1 MAPIQLNDRNE
12 EIENMTTLEQRA
24 LETAQTWTKAPF
36 DAETQKEVRAL
47 IDANDLETI
56 KNRFGDTLHFGTA
69 GLRGVMGAGRTM
81 MNIYMV
87 AKASHALA
95 QCLIEE
101 YGQEAVTRGVVVGY
115 DCRHHSEEFAR
126 ITAGVLAHHGI
137 KVYLYDRIT
146 PTNLVPFA
154 IRHQRAFAG
163 VMITSSHN
171 PKKYNGYKVFWT
183 NGAQIISP
191 VDAQVAS
198 RMDKLQDTGNDYIS
212 IDDGIKQNLI
222 EMLGQE
228 TIDAYVDWVVK
239 SAVHTGAN
247 DVDIIYTPL
256 GGTGWECASQA
267 FNKAGFKKVRVVDE
281 EKTPDPEFAGL
292 DAPNPERPDTWPR
305 ALKLAKEVN
314 AEIVLANDG
323 DADRLG
329 CAIPIDGEYKVLG
342 GNQIGALMLYYI
354 IQNLPQ
360 EKRNK
365 DSFAICSVV
374 SSPLTRA
381 ICEGMGVDFQETL
394 TGFKWMGNV
403 ADERAKRGQ
412 NFLFAYEEA
421 FGFTY
426 SDARDKDGILSVLLL
441 AELAADCKAKGKKVS
456 DILDEIYI
464 RFGIHAEDAAE
475 RFYEG
480 LSGKDTMA
488 GVLANLRQNPPHAI
502 AGIDVTSVRDLLN
515 SQTILLSDGSTQPVI
530 HLPKQDMLTFYLAD
544 NSWIS
549 LRPSGTEPKLKAYL
563 GVICPTTKEE
573 YPVFKAAAASKLARI
588 KAAVVEML

>member
-1 MAPIQLNDRNE
+1 MNE
-12 EIENMTTLEQRA
+12 LQTQA
-24 LETAQTWTKAPF
+24 LETAKSWTKEPF
-36 DAETQKEVRAL
+36 DANTRAEVQAL
-47 IDANDLETI
+47 IDNNDIETI
-56 KNRFGDTLHFGTA
+56 TNRFGDTLHFGTA

-81 MNIYMV
+81 MNVYMI
-87 AKASHALA
+87 AKASKALA

-101 YGQEAVTRGVVVGY
+101 YGDEAVKRGVVVGY

-126 ITAGVLAHHGI
+126 MTAGVLAANHI
-137 KVYLYDRIT
+137 KVYLFDRLT

-154 IRHQRAFAG
+154 IRTKNACAG
-163 VMITSSHN
+163 VMVTSSHN
-171 PKKYNGYKVFWT
+171 PKIYNGYKVFWS

-198 RMDKLQDTGNDYIS
+198 RMDKLADTGHDFVS
-212 IDDGIKQNLI
+212 IEDGVRDGYI
-222 EMLGQE
+222 EMMSDE
-228 TIDAYVDWVVK
+228 TIDAYCDWVVK

-256 GGTGWECASQA
+256 GGTGWECASKS
-267 FNKAGFKKVRVVDE
+267 FDRAGFKKVRVVEE
-281 EKTPDPEFAGL
+281 EKTPSGDFAGL
-292 DAPNPERPDTWPR
+292 DAPNPERLDTWPR
-305 ALKLAKEVN
+305 ALKMAKEVG

-329 CAIPIDGEYKVLG
+329 CAIPVNGEYKILG
-342 GNQIGALMLYYI
+342 GNQIGALMLYYL
-354 IQNLPQ
+354 IQHLPENL
-360 EKRNK
+360 RNH

-403 ADERAKRGQ
+403 ADERVKRGQ
-412 NFLFAYEEA
+412 HFIFAYEEA

-441 AELAADCKAKGKKVS
+441 AELAADCKANGKKVS
-456 DILDEIYI
+456 DVLDEIYLK
-464 RFGIHAEDAAE
+464 FGIHVEDAAE

-480 LSGKDTMA
+480 LSGKETMA
-488 GVLANLRQNPPHAI
+488 NVLAQLRNNPPHAI
-502 AGIDVTSVRDLLN
+502 AGIEVDSVRDLLN
-515 SQTILLSDGSTQPVI
+515 LKTTKLADSTVTPVI

-544 NSWIS
+544 GSWIS

-563 GVICPTTKEE
+563 GVRCVATKDDYAVMMSAEKVKIE
-573 YPVFKAAAASKLARI
+573 RI
-588 KAAVVEML
+588 KEAVKQML

>member
-1 MAPIQLNDRNE
+1 
-12 EIENMTTLEQRA
+12 MTDIA
-24 LETAQTWTKAPF
+24 AQSLVIAKQWASEPF
-36 DAETQKEVRAL
+36 DADTRKEVQAL
-47 IDANDLETI
+47 IDANDIESI
-56 KNRFGDTLHFGTA
+56 KNRFGASMQFGTA

-81 MNIYMV
+81 MNVYMI
-87 AKASHALA
+87 AKATKALA

-101 YGQEAVTRGVVVGY
+101 YGDEAVKRGVVVGY
-115 DCRHHSEEFAR
+115 DCRHNSEKFALM
-126 ITAGVLAHHGI
+126 TAGVLAANGI
-137 KVYLYDRIT
+137 KVYLYDRLT

-154 IRHQRAFAG
+154 IRVKKAFAG

-171 PKKYNGYKVFWT
+171 PKVYNGYKVFWS

-198 RMDKLQDTGNDYIS
+198 RMDKLGHIGNDSIS
-212 IDDGIKQNLI
+212 IEDGVAKGLI
-222 EMLGQE
+222 EMMSTE
-228 TIDAYVDWVVK
+228 TIDAYTDWVVK

-256 GGTGWECASQA
+256 GGTGWACAKAS
-267 FNKAGFKKVRVVDE
+267 FDKAGFKKVRVVEE
-281 EKTPDPEFAGL
+281 EKTPSGDFAGL
-292 DAPNPERPDTWPR
+292 DAPNPERPDIWPR
-305 ALKLAKEVN
+305 ALKMAKEVN

-329 CAIPIDGEYKVLG
+329 VAIPVGGEYKVLG
-342 GNQIGALMLYYI
+342 GNQIGALMLNYI
-354 IQNLPQ
+354 IEHLPA

-381 ICEGMGVDFQETL
+381 ICENAGVDFQETL

-403 ADERAKRGQ
+403 ADERVKRGQ

-426 SDARDKDGILSVLLL
+426 SDARDKDGIISVLLL
-441 AELAADCKAKGKKVS
+441 AELAADCKARGKRVI
-456 DILDEIYI
+456 DVLDEIYI
-464 RFGIHAEDAAE
+464 KNGIHCEDAAE

-480 LSGKDTMA
+480 LSGKETMA
-488 GVLANLRQNPPHAI
+488 NVLANLRNNPPHAI
-502 AGIDVTSVRDLLN
+502 AGIDVARVRDLL
-515 SQTILLSDGSTQPVI
+515 GSKTTDLKSGEVTPVI

-563 GVICPTTKEE
+563 GVIGHASKEE
-573 YPVFKAAAASKLARI
+573 YPAIRAALETKLARI
-588 KAAVVEML
+588 KAAVKEML

>member
-1 MAPIQLNDRNE
+1 MTDIAAQSL
-12 EIENMTTLEQRA
+12 EIAKQWASE
-24 LETAQTWTKAPF
+24 PF
-36 DAETQKEVRAL
+36 DLDTRKEVQSL
-47 IDANDLETI
+47 IDSNDIETI
-56 KNRFGDTLHFGTA
+56 KNRFGASMQFGTA

-81 MNIYMV
+81 MNIYMI
-87 AKASHALA
+87 AKATRALA

-101 YGQEAVTRGVVVGY
+101 YGDDAVKRGVVVGY
-115 DCRHHSEEFAR
+115 DCRHNSEKFAQM
-126 ITAGVLAHHGI
+126 TAGVLAANGI
-137 KVYLYDRIT
+137 KVYLYDRLT

-154 IRHQRAFAG
+154 IRTKKAFAG

-171 PKKYNGYKVFWT
+171 PKVYNGYKVFWS

-198 RMDKLQDTGNDYIS
+198 RMDKLADIGNDCIAVK
-212 IDDGIKQNLI
+212 DGIAKGII
-222 EMLGQE
+222 EMMGDE
-228 TIDAYVDWVVK
+228 TIDAYTDWVVK

-247 DVDIIYTPL
+247 DVDIVYTPL
-256 GGTGWECASQA
+256 GGTGWACAKAS
-267 FNKAGFKKVRVVDE
+267 FDKAGFKKVRVVEE
-281 EKTPDPEFAGL
+281 EKTPSGDFAGL

-329 CAIPIDGEYKVLG
+329 VAIPVNGEYKVLG
-342 GNQIGALMLYYI
+342 GNMIGALMLNYI
-354 IQNLPQ
+354 IENLPAD
-360 EKRNK
+360 KRNTN
-365 DSFAICSVV
+365 SFAVCSVV

-381 ICEGMGVDFQETL
+381 VCENAGVDFQETL

-403 ADERAKRGQ
+403 ADERVKRGQ

-426 SDARDKDGILSVLLL
+426 SDARDKDGTISVLLL
-441 AELAADCKAKGKKVS
+441 AELAADCKAKGKRVI
-456 DILDEIYI
+456 DVLDEIYI
-464 RFGIHAEDAAE
+464 KNGIHCEDAAE

-480 LSGKDTMA
+480 LSGKETMA
-488 GVLANLRQNPPHAI
+488 KVLSNLRNNPPAAI
-502 AGIDVTSVRDLLN
+502 AGIDVESVRDLLN
-515 SQTILLSDGSTQPVI
+515 SHTIELKSGKTAPVI

-563 GVICPTTKEE
+563 GVIGHASKDE
-573 YPVFKAAAASKLARI
+573 YPVIKAALETKLARI
-588 KAAVVEML
+588 KSAVKEML

>member
-1 MAPIQLNDRNE
+1 
-12 EIENMTTLEQRA
+12 MTDIA
-24 LETAQTWTKAPF
+24 AQSLVIAKQWASEPF
-36 DAETQKEVRAL
+36 DADTRKEVQAL
-47 IDANDLETI
+47 IDANDIESI
-56 KNRFGDTLHFGTA
+56 KNRFGASMQFGTA

-81 MNIYMV
+81 MNVYMI
-87 AKASHALA
+87 AKATKALA

-101 YGQEAVTRGVVVGY
+101 YGDEAVKRGVVVGY
-115 DCRHHSEEFAR
+115 DCRHNSEKFALM
-126 ITAGVLAHHGI
+126 TAGVLAANGI
-137 KVYLYDRIT
+137 KVYLYDRLT

-154 IRHQRAFAG
+154 IRVKKAFAG

-171 PKKYNGYKVFWT
+171 PKVYNGYKVFWS

-198 RMDKLQDTGNDYIS
+198 RMDKLGDIGNDSIS
-212 IDDGIKQNLI
+212 IEDGVAKGLI
-222 EMLGQE
+222 EMMSTE
-228 TIDAYVDWVVK
+228 TIDAYTDWVVK

-256 GGTGWECASQA
+256 GGTGWACAKAS
-267 FNKAGFKKVRVVDE
+267 FDKAGFKKVRVVEE
-281 EKTPDPEFAGL
+281 EKTPSGDFAGL
-292 DAPNPERPDTWPR
+292 DAPNPERLDTWQR

-329 CAIPIDGEYKVLG
+329 VAIPFNGEYKLLG
-342 GNQIGALMLYYI
+342 GNQIGALMLYYLI
-354 IQNLPQ
+354 NHLP
-360 EKRNK
+360 EDKRNT

-381 ICEGMGVDFQETL
+381 ICEGLGVDFQETL

-403 ADERAKRGQ
+403 ADERVKRGQ
-412 NFLFAYEEA
+412 NFIFAYEEA

-426 SDARDKDGILSVLLL
+426 SDARDKDGIISVVLL
-441 AELAADCKAKGKKVS
+441 AELAADCKANGRKVS

-464 RFGIHAEDAAE
+464 KFGIHLEDAAE
-475 RFYEG
+475 KFYEG
-480 LSGKDTMA
+480 LSGKDTMTK
-488 GVLANLRQNPPHAI
+488 VLADLRNNPPHAI
-502 AGIDVTSVRDLLN
+502 AGIDVVRVRDLLN
-515 SQTILLSDGSTQPVI
+515 SNIRNLADDSIEPVI

-563 GVICPTTKEE
+563 GVICPTSEHE
-573 YPVFKAAAASKLARI
+573 YPVLKSAAAVKLERI
-588 KAAVVEML
+588 KNAVKKML

>member
-1 MAPIQLNDRNE
+1 
-12 EIENMTTLEQRA
+12 MTDIA
-24 LETAQTWTKAPF
+24 AQSLVIAKQWASEPF
-36 DAETQKEVRAL
+36 DADTRKEVQAL
-47 IDANDLETI
+47 IDANDIESI
-56 KNRFGDTLHFGTA
+56 KNRFGASMQFGTA

-81 MNIYMV
+81 MNVYMI
-87 AKASHALA
+87 AKATKALA

-101 YGQEAVTRGVVVGY
+101 YGDEAVKRGVVVGY
-115 DCRHHSEEFAR
+115 DCRHNSEKFALM
-126 ITAGVLAHHGI
+126 TAGVLAANGI
-137 KVYLYDRIT
+137 KVYLYDRLT

-154 IRHQRAFAG
+154 IRVKKAFAG

-171 PKKYNGYKVFWT
+171 PKVYNGYKVFWS

-198 RMDKLQDTGNDYIS
+198 RMDKLGDIGNDSIS
-212 IDDGIKQNLI
+212 IEDGVAKGLI
-222 EMLGQE
+222 EMMSTE
-228 TIDAYVDWVVK
+228 TIDAYTDWVVK

-256 GGTGWECASQA
+256 GGTGWACAKAS
-267 FNKAGFKKVRVVDE
+267 FDKAGFKKVRVVEE
-281 EKTPDPEFAGL
+281 EKTPSGDFAGL

-305 ALKLAKEVN
+305 ALKMAKEVN

-329 CAIPIDGEYKVLG
+329 VAIPVGGEYKVLG
-342 GNQIGALMLYYI
+342 GNQIGALMLNYI
-354 IQNLPQ
+354 IEHLPA

-381 ICEGMGVDFQETL
+381 ICENAGVDFQETL

-403 ADERAKRGQ
+403 ADERVKRGQ

-426 SDARDKDGILSVLLL
+426 SDARDKDGIISVLLL
-441 AELAADCKAKGKKVS
+441 AELAADCKARGKRVI
-456 DILDEIYI
+456 DVLDEIYI
-464 RFGIHAEDAAE
+464 KNGIHCEDAAE

-480 LSGKDTMA
+480 LSGKETMA
-488 GVLANLRQNPPHAI
+488 NVLANLRNNPPHAI
-502 AGIDVTSVRDLLN
+502 AGIDVARVRDLL
-515 SQTILLSDGSTQPVI
+515 GSKTTDLKSGEVTPVI

-563 GVICPTTKEE
+563 GVIGHASKEE
-573 YPVFKAAAASKLARI
+573 YPAIRAALETKLARI
-588 KAAVVEML
+588 KAAVKEML

>member
-1 MAPIQLNDRNE
+1 MTDLAKQAM
-12 EIENMTTLEQRA
+12 EIAKQWAAE
-24 LETAQTWTKAPF
+24 PF
-36 DAETQKEVRAL
+36 DAATRAEIQAL
-47 IDANDLETI
+47 IDANDTETI
-56 KNRFGDTLHFGTA
+56 TNRFGDCLHFGTA

-81 MNIYMV
+81 MNGYMI
-87 AKASHALA
+87 AKASKALA

-101 YGQEAVTRGVVVGY
+101 YGDEAVKRGVVVGY
-115 DCRHHSEEFAR
+115 DCRHHSEEFAQ
-126 ITAGVLAHHGI
+126 ITAGVLAANGI
-137 KVYLYDRIT
+137 KVYLYDRLT

-154 IRHQRAFAG
+154 VRRKNAYAG
-163 VMITSSHN
+163 VMVTSSHN
-171 PKKYNGYKVFWT
+171 PKKYNGYKVFWS

-198 RMDKLQDTGNDYIS
+198 RMDKLGDTGNDGIS
-212 IDDGIKQNLI
+212 IEDGVKKGLI
-222 EMLGQE
+222 EMLGD
-228 TIDAYVDWVVK
+228 DAINEYVDWVVK

-247 DVDIIYTPL
+247 DVDIVYTPL
-256 GGTGWECASQA
+256 GGTGWDCASKSFA
-267 FNKAGFKKVRVVDE
+267 KAGFKKVRVVEE

-292 DAPNPERPDTWPR
+292 DAPNPERLDTWPR
-305 ALKLAKEVN
+305 ALKMAKEVN

-329 CAIPIDGEYKVLG
+329 VAIPFNGEYKLLG

-354 IQNLPQ
+354 INNLP
-360 EKRNK
+360 EDKRNT

-403 ADERAKRGQ
+403 ADERVKRGQ

-426 SDARDKDGILSVLLL
+426 SDARDKDGIISVLLL

-456 DILDEIYI
+456 DILDEIYVK
-464 RFGIHAEDAAE
+464 FGIHVEDAAE
-475 RFYEG
+475 KFYEG
-480 LSGKDTMA
+480 LSGKDTMTN
-488 GVLANLRQNPPHAI
+488 VLANLRNNPPHAI
-502 AGIDVTSVRDLLN
+502 AGIDVASVRDLLN
-515 SQTILLSDGSTQPVI
+515 SKISDLKTGEVAPVI

-563 GVICPTTKEE
+563 GVINPTSEAE
-573 YPVFKAAAASKLARI
+573 YPVLKAACEVKIARI
-588 KAAVVEML
+588 KDAVKNML

>member
-1 MAPIQLNDRNE
+1 MNA
-12 EIENMTTLEQRA
+12 LETQA
-24 LETAQTWTKAPF
+24 LETAKSWTQEPF
-36 DAETQKEVRAL
+36 DAQTRAEVQAL
-47 IDANDLETI
+47 IDNNDIETI
-56 KNRFGDTLHFGTA
+56 TNRFGDTLHFGTA

-81 MNIYMV
+81 MNVYMI
-87 AKASHALA
+87 AKATRALA

-101 YGQEAVTRGVVVGY
+101 YGDEAAKRGVVVGY

-126 ITAGVLAHHGI
+126 MTAGVLAANHV
-137 KVYLYDRIT
+137 KVYLFDRLT

-154 IRHQRAFAG
+154 IRAKNAFAG
-163 VMITSSHN
+163 VMVTSSHN
-171 PKKYNGYKVFWT
+171 PKIYNGYKVFWS

-198 RMDKLQDTGNDYIS
+198 RMEKLADTGHAFVS
-212 IDDGIKQNLI
+212 VEDGVRSGAI
-222 EMLGQE
+222 EMMGDE
-228 TIDAYVDWVVK
+228 TIGAYCDWVVK

-256 GGTGWECASQA
+256 GGTGWECASKS
-267 FNKAGFKKVRVVDE
+267 FERAGFKKVRVVEE
-281 EKTPDPEFAGL
+281 EKTPSGDFAGL
-292 DAPNPERPDTWPR
+292 DAPNPERADTWPR
-305 ALKLAKEVN
+305 ALRMAKEVN

-329 CAIPIDGEYKVLG
+329 CAIPADGDYKILG
-342 GNQIGALMLYYI
+342 GNQIGALMLYYLI
-354 IQNLPQ
+354 EHLPENL
-360 EKRNK
+360 RNR

-412 NFLFAYEEA
+412 HFIFAYEEA

-441 AELAADCKAKGKKVS
+441 AELAADCKARGKKVS
-456 DILDEIYI
+456 DVLDEIYLK
-464 RFGIHAEDAAE
+464 FGIHAEDAAE
-475 RFYEG
+475 KFYEG
-480 LSGKDTMA
+480 LSGKETMA
-488 GVLANLRQNPPHAI
+488 NVLAGLRNNPPHAV
-502 AGIDVTSVRDLLN
+502 AGIEVESVRDLLN
-515 SQTILLSDGSTQPVI
+515 LKTTKLSDGSVTPVI

-544 NSWIS
+544 GSWIS

-563 GVICPTTKEE
+563 GVRC
-573 YPVFKAAAASKLARI
+573 KAAEDDYAVMMAAEKVKLGRI
-588 KAAVVEML
+588 KDAVKQML

>member
-1 MAPIQLNDRNE
+1 MLYFVIFKEFDMTDIAALSL
-12 EIENMTTLEQRA
+12 EIAKKWASE
-24 LETAQTWTKAPF
+24 PF
-36 DAETQKEVRAL
+36 DADTRREVQAL
-47 IDANDLETI
+47 IDANDMETI
-56 KNRFGDTLHFGTA
+56 KNRFGASMQFGTA

-81 MNIYMV
+81 MNVYMI
-87 AKASHALA
+87 AKATRALA

-101 YGQEAVTRGVVVGY
+101 YGDEAVRRGVVVGY
-115 DCRHHSEEFAR
+115 DCRHNSEKFAR
-126 ITAGVLAHHGI
+126 MTAGVLAANGV
-137 KVYLYDRIT
+137 KVYLYDRLT

-154 IRHQRAFAG
+154 IRTKKAFAG
-163 VMITSSHN
+163 VMVTSSHN
-171 PKKYNGYKVFWT
+171 PKVYNGYKVFWS

-198 RMDKLQDTGNDYIS
+198 RMDKLDDIGNDSIS
-212 IDDGIKQNLI
+212 IEEGVSKGLI
-222 EMLGQE
+222 EMMGDE
-228 TIDAYVDWVVK
+228 TIDAYTDWVVK

-256 GGTGWECASQA
+256 GGTGWACAKAS
-267 FNKAGFKKVRVVDE
+267 FDKAGFKKVRVVEE
-281 EKTPDPEFAGL
+281 EKTPSGDFAGL
-292 DAPNPERPDTWPR
+292 DAPNPERADTWPR
-305 ALKLAKEVN
+305 ALKMAKEVN

-329 CAIPIDGEYKVLG
+329 VAIPVGNEYKVLG
-342 GNQIGALMLYYI
+342 GNMIGALMLNYI
-354 IQNLPQ
+354 IENLADD
-360 EKRNK
+360 KRNS

-381 ICEGMGVDFQETL
+381 ICENAGVDFQETL

-403 ADERAKRGQ
+403 ADERVKRGQ

-426 SDARDKDGILSVLLL
+426 SDARDKDGIISVLLL
-441 AELAADCKAKGKKVS
+441 AELAADCKAKGKRVI
-456 DILDEIYI
+456 DVLDEIYLKN
-464 RFGIHAEDAAE
+464 GIHCEDAAE

-480 LSGKDTMA
+480 LSGKETMA
-488 GVLANLRQNPPHAI
+488 NVLASLRCNPPAAI
-502 AGIDVTSVRDLLN
+502 AGIDVARVRDLL
-515 SQTILLSDGSTQPVI
+515 GSKTTDLKTGDVTPVI

-563 GVICPTTKEE
+563 GVIGGASKEE
-573 YPVFKAAAASKLARI
+573 YPVIKAALETKLARI
-588 KAAVVEML
+588 KAAVKEML

>member
-1 MAPIQLNDRNE
+1 
-12 EIENMTTLEQRA
+12 MTDIAAESLAIAKQWAAE
-24 LETAQTWTKAPF
+24 PF
-36 DAETQKEVRAL
+36 DADTRAEVQKL
-47 IDANDLETI
+47 IDANDIETI
-56 KNRFGDTLHFGTA
+56 KNRFGASMVFGTA

-81 MNIYMV
+81 MNVYMI
-87 AKASHALA
+87 AKATRALA

-101 YGQEAVTRGVVVGY
+101 YGDEAVKRGVVVGY
-115 DCRHHSEEFAR
+115 DCRHNSEKFAHM
-126 ITAGVLAHHGI
+126 TAGVLAANGI
-137 KVYLYDRIT
+137 KVYLYDRLT

-154 IRHQRAFAG
+154 IRIKKAFAG

-171 PKKYNGYKVFWT
+171 PKVYNGYKVFWS

-198 RMDKLQDTGNDYIS
+198 RMDKLGDIGNDSIS
-212 IDDGIKQNLI
+212 VKDGIAKGLI
-222 EMLGQE
+222 EMMSDE
-228 TIDAYVDWVVK
+228 TIDAYTDWVVK
-239 SAVHTGAN
+239 SAVHTGKT

-256 GGTGWECASQA
+256 GGTGWACAKAS
-267 FNKAGFKKVRVVDE
+267 FEKAGFKKVRVVEE
-281 EKTPDPEFAGL
+281 EKTPSGDFAGL
-292 DAPNPERPDTWPR
+292 DAPNPERADTWPR
-305 ALKLAKEVN
+305 ALKMAKEVN

-329 CAIPIDGEYKVLG
+329 VAIPVNGEYKVLG
-342 GNQIGALMLYYI
+342 GNMIGALMLNYI
-354 IQNLPQ
+354 IENLADD
-360 EKRNK
+360 KRNT

-381 ICEGMGVDFQETL
+381 ICENAGVDFQETL

-403 ADERAKRGQ
+403 ADERVKRGQ

-426 SDARDKDGILSVLLL
+426 SDARDKDGIISVLLL
-441 AELAADCKAKGKKVS
+441 AELAADCKAKGKRVI
-456 DILDEIYI
+456 DVLDEIYI
-464 RFGIHAEDAAE
+464 KNGIHCEDAAE

-480 LSGKDTMA
+480 LSGKETMA
-488 GVLANLRQNPPHAI
+488 GVLANLRNNPPAAI
-502 AGIDVTSVRDLLN
+502 AGIDVARVRDLLN
-515 SQTILLSDGSTQPVI
+515 SNTRDLKSGEVVPVI

-563 GVICPTTKEE
+563 GVIGGASRED
-573 YPVFKAAAASKLARI
+573 YPVIKAALEVKLARI
-588 KAAVVEML
+588 KAAVKEML

>member
-1 MAPIQLNDRNE
+1 
-12 EIENMTTLEQRA
+12 MTDLAAQA
-24 LETAQTWTKAPF
+24 LAIAKEWASEPF
-36 DAETQKEVRAL
+36 DADTRKEVQAL
-47 IDANDLETI
+47 IDANDIEAI
-56 KNRFGDTLHFGTA
+56 KNRFGASMQFGTA

-81 MNIYMV
+81 MNAYMI
-87 AKASHALA
+87 AKATKALA
-95 QCLIEE
+95 LCLEEE
-101 YGQEAVTRGVVVGY
+101 YGDDAVHRGVVVGY
-115 DCRHHSEEFAR
+115 DCRHNSEKFAHV
-126 ITAGVLAHHGI
+126 TAGVLAAYGI
-137 KVYLYDRIT
+137 QVYLYDRLT

-154 IRHQRAFAG
+154 IRKMGAFAG

-171 PKKYNGYKVFWT
+171 PKVYNGYKVFWS

-198 RMDKLQDTGNDYIS
+198 RMDKLPDIGHRCMSVKEGVERGLIRMMSDDMINAYI
-212 IDDGIKQNLI
+212 
-222 EMLGQE
+222 
-228 TIDAYVDWVVK
+228 DWVVQ

-247 DVDIIYTPL
+247 DVDIVYTPL
-256 GGTGWECASQA
+256 GGTGWDCASKSFA
-267 FNKAGFKKVRVVDE
+267 KAGFKKVRVVEE
-281 EKTPDPEFAGL
+281 EKTPSGDFAGL
-292 DAPNPERPDTWPR
+292 DAPNPERIDTWPR

-329 CAIPIDGEYKVLG
+329 VAIPMDGDYKLLG

-354 IQNLPQ
+354 INHLP
-360 EKRNK
+360 EDKRNK

-403 ADERAKRGQ
+403 ADERVKRGQ

-426 SDARDKDGILSVLLL
+426 SDARDKDGIISVLLL
-441 AELAADCKAKGKKVS
+441 AELAADCKKNGRKVS
-456 DILDEIYI
+456 DVLDEIYI
-464 RFGIHAEDAAE
+464 KFGIHQEDAAE
-475 RFYEG
+475 KFYEG
-480 LSGKDTMA
+480 LSGKDTMTK
-488 GVLANLRQNPPHAI
+488 VLANLRNNPPHSI
-502 AGIDVTSVRDLLN
+502 AGIDVVRVRDLLN
-515 SQTILLSDGSTQPVI
+515 SKTTTLADGSVEPVI

-563 GVICPTTKEE
+563 GVRMATNKEE
-573 YPVFKAAAASKLARI
+573 YPVMASAAKVKLGRI
-588 KAAVVEML
+588 KEAVKDML